1 MAFVKERLAK
11 WVEGLIILVVGIL
24 CIVAG
29 AKMGGDDWNAAADA
43 LNGISL
49 VLGIVLIVVGS
60 LALILFIL
68 FAVLAK
74 KSFTLMA
81 LPAAFL
87 LAIGI
92 SLVVVKYAAN
102 LIGII
107 VAVVPY
113 LLIVVGAVILLSC
126 GYNLFLALK
135 AKEKGMVVVGIIV
148 LMVFAIVA
156 IVLGALCVGDDP
168 VIKTHVQL
176 IVFGIVVALSGLFQ
190 IIATFIKVP
199 DVVVVVKE
207 EK

>member
-113 LLIVVGAVILLSC
+113 L
-126 GYNLFLALK
+126 
-135 AKEKGMVVVGIIV
+135 
-148 LMVFAIVA
+148 
-156 IVLGALCVGDDP
+156 
-168 VIKTHVQL
+168 
-176 IVFGIVVALSGLFQ
+176 
-190 IIATFIKVP
+190 
-199 DVVVVVKE
+199 
-207 EK
+207 